1 METAMTDGMKRP
13 GCNCEIARLSIE
25 RRVLEVLYIFRIPSP
40 SDELRQ
46 LGRGMDLPSEAVD
59 QLVSELVAE
68 VGHLAEALHSGM
80 AGFEAVIA
88 ELHGIWRR
96 RSNPTGY

>member
-1 METAMTDGMKRP
+1 MTDGGKRP
-13 GCNCEIARLSIE
+13 DCNCEIAPLSIE
-25 RRVLEVLYIFRIPSP
+25 RRMLEVLYIFRIPNP

-46 LGRGMDLPSEAVD
+46 LGRGMDLPNEVID
-59 QLVSELVAE
+59 QLVSELEAE
-68 VGHLAEALHSGM
+68 VGRLAEALHSGM

-96 RSNPTGY
+96 RRNLAG